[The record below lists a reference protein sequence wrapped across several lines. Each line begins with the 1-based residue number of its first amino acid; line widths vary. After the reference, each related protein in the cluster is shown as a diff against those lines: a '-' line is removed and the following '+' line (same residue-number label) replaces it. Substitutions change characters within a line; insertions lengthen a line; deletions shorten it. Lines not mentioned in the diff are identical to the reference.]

1 MVRHRPAL
9 LLLVTLLL
17 TTGVPCLD
25 QRASGAPEGH
35 GGGRRPGGPVV
46 GIHPG
51 FRGFYGYGPGY
62 RRFYGYPGW
71 YGVGLGFGIGCGLAY
86 PWGYPYYAY
95 PYGYPVYVD
104 PIAVAPPAGAPA
116 CVPGGPVQAGFVQ
129 PVRLTEADV
138 LLSVRVPPDAVV
150 KVNGVKTMQT
160 GPRRE
165 LMSSGLLQGR
175 SYTFTISAQ
184 WTGPNGEPVEVQRR
198 IAVQGGER
206 RTIDFLIPSPA
217 TSEAPPVGAVTR

>member
-1 MVRHRPAL
+1 MVGHRHAL
-9 LLLVTLLL
+9 LLATLLL
-17 TTGVPCLD
+17 ETGVPCLAP
-25 QRASGAPEGH
+25 RALAAPEGH
-35 GGGRRPGGPVV
+35 GGGTRPAGPVV

-71 YGVGLGFGIGCGLAY
+71 YGVGLGVGIGCGLAY
-86 PWGYPYYAY
+86 PWGYPCY
-95 PYGYPVYVD
+95 PYPYYGYPVYVD
-104 PIAVAPPAGAPA
+104 AIAAAPPAGAPSPA
-116 CVPGGPVQAGFVQ
+116 VGGPVQAGFVQ

-138 LLSVRVPPDAVV
+138 LLSVRVPPDAIVQ
-150 KVNGVKTMQT
+150 VNGVKTTQT

-165 LMSSGLLQGR
+165 LMSSGLLPGR

-184 WTGPNGEPVEVQRR
+184 WTGPNGDTVEVQRR

-206 RTIDFLIPSPA
+206 RTIDFLLSSPA
-217 TSEAPPVGAVTR
+217 TGEAPPAGAVSR